1 MLQSQSVLNEEWS
14 PNESGEGSPPIPPP
28 RPKRKNKIKIKNLSL
43 DSNETLREE
52 SHQNDIL
59 FRTDSATRLNR
70 DTSCLKG
77 LIKTLTLSIP
87 APFTSIPLLG
97 SISLLTVTTVGLRQT
112 WKPRFAVYDPSQC
125 KLNLFKNS
133 DETELVGELDI
144 QGATFTYDLDNDNN
158 GMFKIW

>member
-1 MLQSQSVLNEEWS
+1 M
-14 PNESGEGSPPIPPP
+14 
-28 RPKRKNKIKIKNLSL
+28 KIKNLSL

-59 FRTDSATRLNR
+59 FRTDSATRLNK

-77 LIKTLTLSIP
+77 LLKIKTISASIMSLP
-87 APFTSIPLLG
+87 G
-97 SISLLTVTTVGLRQT
+97 SISLLTVTTGGLRQT
-112 WKPRFAVYDPSQC
+112 WKPRFAVYDPNQC

-133 DETELVGELDI
+133 DEADLVGELDI
-144 QGATFTYDLDNDNN
+144 QAATFTYDLDNDNN